1 MQPSVDD
8 TAQSAGKMSTQHTGI
23 RAVADKFM
31 SSGTLFSPIGAVAAT
46 TGSAVANSMVREAV
60 MGVHMESAYLNGMV
74 QNFSGRAAGFGN
86 AMGGAGIQSVGR
98 GARTMSGTFGHTG
111 VLANSSR

>member
-1 MQPSVDD
+1 MAVTAAKTFSMVAPMQPSVDD
-8 TAQSAGKMSTQHTGI
+8 TAQPAGKMSTQHTGI

-74 QNFSGRAAGFGN
+74 QNFTGRAAGFGN
-86 AMGGAGIQSVGR
+86 AMGQSGAGIQSMGR
-98 GARTMSGTFGHTG
+98 G
-111 VLANSSR
+111 